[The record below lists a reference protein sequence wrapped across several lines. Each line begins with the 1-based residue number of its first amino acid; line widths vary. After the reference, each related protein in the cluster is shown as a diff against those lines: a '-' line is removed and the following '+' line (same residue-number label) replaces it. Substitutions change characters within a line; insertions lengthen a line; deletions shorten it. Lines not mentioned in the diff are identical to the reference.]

1 MMQTSYNS
9 KQLEMYLNSS
19 HMMKMSPT
27 SNIVYMQADL
37 FWGTINEAFK
47 LGAQWVLY
55 NWWILHDIE
64 SNSSDLELLVEGVLS
79 LASNMEALYSKIDDL
94 DKKYD
99 DKIGKIEAKINE
111 IDKRVV
117 AIEERCTQLK
127 EDLQEIKDKLAWKTD
142 WWFKYIL
149 GPIISGVVVGL
160 IMLFANNLF
169 K

>member
-1 MMQTSYNS
+1 M
-9 KQLEMYLNSS
+9 
-19 HMMKMSPT
+19 
-27 SNIVYMQADL
+27 
-37 FWGTINEAFK
+37 
-47 LGAQWVLY
+47 
-55 NWWILHDIE
+55 HDIE

-79 LASNMEALYSKIDDL
+79 LASNL

-117 AIEERCTQLK
+117 AIEERCAQLK

-142 WWFKYIL
+142 WWFKYML

-160 IMLFANNLF
+160 IMLIANNLF
-169 K
+169 